1 MSESGEPIQK
11 LASPPSPS
19 PDDDIELPEDSPPPP
34 ISYSTDPIW
43 SDVIPIPQQEGPF
56 PVVRIAY
63 TNVITNFHFVVLINT
78 LWGC

>member
-1 MSESGEPIQK
+1 MSESAEPNQK
-11 LASPPSPS
+11 LVSPPSSS
-19 PDDDIELPEDSPPPP
+19 PDDDMELPQHNSPPP

-63 TNVITNFHFVVLINT
+63 TNVGQILSF
-78 LWGC
+78 